1 MLPCLCDA
9 YGLMVARGIH
19 DDAWAWLSTRRTP
32 GSDVEAYGGAATHSR
47 GCLRE
52 WGGRFL
58 SGDAEGQP
66 RELLSMH
73 EGGPEAREGDK
84 QTGTYYMRAPN
95 SLRKKQRKQWGF
107 SRRFNGANFVSNV
120 GKLINLPRD

>member
-1 MLPCLCDA
+1 MLPYLCDA

-58 SGDAEGQP
+58 GGDAEGQP

-73 EGGPEAREGDK
+73 EGGPEARITCVLRILSERNKGSSGDFPDDSTPSK
-84 QTGTYYMRAPN
+84 
-95 SLRKKQRKQWGF
+95 F
-107 SRRFNGANFVSNV
+107 RF
-120 GKLINLPRD
+120 